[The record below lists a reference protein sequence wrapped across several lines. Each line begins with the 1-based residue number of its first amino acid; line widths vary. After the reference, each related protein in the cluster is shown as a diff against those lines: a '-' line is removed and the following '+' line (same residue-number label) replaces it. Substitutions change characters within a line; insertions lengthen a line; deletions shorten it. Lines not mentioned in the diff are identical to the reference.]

1 MLPAIFVFGDSF
13 VDVGNNNYLPLSLA
27 KANFPHNGIDFPS
40 RKATGRF
47 SNGKNIVD
55 LLAEKVGLPSPPPY
69 LSIDSD
75 SSTSYLWGV
84 SFASGGAAI
93 FNTTSNPLNTQSI
106 PLWQQVEY
114 YLKVHDHL
122 TKQLGSAH
130 AQKHLSKS
138 LFFIVIGSNDI
149 LAYSRSINQ
158 NIPPKKYVNQM
169 TTLLKAKLKILH
181 THGARKFM
189 VVGLP
194 PVGCCPA
201 QRIQNETR
209 GCREDTNTWTVMYNE
224 ALESMSKELKSELKD
239 MSYSYSHT
247 YPLIHGFIQDPAS
260 NGFKEVKT
268 ACCGLGN
275 LNAQFPCLPTSTHCS
290 NRTDHLFWDLYH
302 PTEAASRRFIDNV
315 FDGPPQYTSPVNV
328 RQLIAL

>member
-1 MLPAIFVFGDSF
+1 MAC
-13 VDVGNNNYLPLSLA
+13 N
-27 KANFPHNGIDFPS
+27 
-40 RKATGRF
+40 AT
-47 SNGKNIVD
+47 
-55 LLAEKVGLPSPPPY
+55 AEKVGLPSPPPY

-169 TTLLKAKLKILH
+169 TTLLKAKLK
-181 THGARKFM
+181 
-189 VVGLP
+189 
-194 PVGCCPA
+194 
-201 QRIQNETR
+201 RIQNETR

-260 NGFKEVKT
+260 NGT
-268 ACCGLGN
+268 AS
-275 LNAQFPCLPTSTHCS
+275 FP
-290 NRTDHLFWDLYH
+290 
-302 PTEAASRRFIDNV
+302 
-315 FDGPPQYTSPVNV
+315 
-328 RQLIAL
+328 